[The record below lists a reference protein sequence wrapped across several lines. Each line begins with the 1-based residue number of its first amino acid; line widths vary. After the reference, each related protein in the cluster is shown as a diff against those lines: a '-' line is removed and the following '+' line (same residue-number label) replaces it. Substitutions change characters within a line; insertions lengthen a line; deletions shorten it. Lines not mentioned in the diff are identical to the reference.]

1 MVNVCGPAF
10 AYCVDALVND
20 AYGELLYPPE
30 ATSVGGI
37 VDFVWWWKVWKPFWS
52 FEADR
57 GRLMEIFAG
66 ISAVGSPV
74 ITPAGGGGN

>member
-37 VDFVWWWKVWKPFWS
+37 VDTLNPPRVVPKTCPALRFPVTVTFPVTYALFPSVK
-52 FEADR
+52 
-57 GRLMEIFAG
+57 LFA
-66 ISAVGSPV
+66 VTLPV
-74 ITPAGGGGN
+74 V